1 MTYDLLPCFTYRI
14 SGICWILRLQ
24 WQQPVQNSF
33 VKLVTVQ
40 GKSNEFIL
48 IIITETQSVHTSVT
62 QPEHPTNILISC
74 SKSKSGREKR
84 SQRET
89 YFQPSDIVIPGI
101 SSVGENTLKVE
112 FVVLFPAVNGR
123 APQPSLPAEIT
134 QMLQERKE
142 TIENA
147 VGGTIKQ
154 PNVKPSKK

>member
-1 MTYDLLPCFTYRI
+1 MTRPRDYRFFL
-14 SGICWILRLQ
+14 SLGIAA
-24 WQQPVQNSF
+24 VS
-33 VKLVTVQ
+33 
-40 GKSNEFIL
+40 
-48 IIITETQSVHTSVT
+48 IITTETQSVHTSVT